1 MEKNTK
7 KDLLKHTP
15 RVEVV
20 VLVLVTV
27 CRRRGTRSL
36 IVNNDLVISKE
47 KYIKKAYLW
56 LRLEPRSFSRRSVD
70 VDVGDR
76 SSSSWYL

>member
-15 RVEVV
+15 CIEVV

-27 CRRRGTRSL
+27 CHHRGTCSL

-56 LRLEPRSFSRRSVD
+56 LHLEPCSFSGRSVD
-70 VDVGDR
+70 VDVGDC
-76 SSSSWYL
+76 SLSSWYL